1 MYRSIVRIST
11 IPKKCHVFIVIS
23 VTMASLII
31 PSYSTAGQVT
41 LTWDPN
47 IDPEVAGYN
56 VYWGIESG
64 LYAESVDVGNQ
75 TFYTI
80 YTLAEGQTY
89 YFSVTAYDNI
99 GFESDYA
106 DEVQTIVNTPI
117 SLCAADL
124 DLDGDVDSRDLSNLN
139 YLFGTTVDE
148 PNYNPAT
155 DLNGDGIIE
164 TKDLVILISEFGRGD
179 CS

>member
-1 MYRSIVRIST
+1 MMVPI
-11 IPKKCHVFIVIS
+11 
-23 VTMASLII
+23 LI
-31 PSYSTAGQVT
+31 PSFSTAGQAT
-41 LTWDPN
+41 LSWDPN

-64 LYAESVDVGNQ
+64 QYSESVDVGNQ
-75 TFYTI
+75 TNYTI

-106 DEVQTIVNTPI
+106 NEVQTIVNSPI
-117 SLCAADL
+117 TLCAADL
-124 DLDGDVDSRDLSNLN
+124 DLDGDVDSQDLSNLN
-139 YLFGTTVDE
+139 YSFGSTVDE
-148 PNYNPAT
+148 PNYNPAN

-164 TKDLVILISEFGRGD
+164 TMDLDILTSEYGRSD